1 MIMLSYY
8 QYVSFTSYFLT
19 SNNKFNFNSLM
30 NFSFI
35 FWIVTFFLS
44 SLLISLIKPWKPIK
58 IRQWKPTWKELQ
70 LQQRKCSSKEKRKK
84 MELEDG
90 ISKSLNYTTTFW
102 YMFSLAQ
109 QLKRLPKPASF
120 QVHGDICGHISLVLW
135 TWMMWSIWGPYAPQ
149 GDVIRKQR
157 LLACV
162 GST

>member
-120 QVHGDICGHISLVLW
+120 QVDRDICGHISLVLW